1 MLWESTTPVYLT
13 IYSCCSQRILCHC
26 SYACTCLNH
35 LKFSGWS
42 APVWAGLE
50 VPTAGAG
57 SETPLVV
64 ATGNPT
70 WMVVAVASGDL
81 ITAVRL
87 AVECV
92 VWGPSKPEK
101 WCSASHE
108 SLHSSENCK
117 WRYPTTRWRGM
128 SEFMC
133 MLHVRISHLFSFP
146 TALWGGRGLVWVWAK
161 TLKNI
166 RENEKMLMALG
177 LKAGMCPLAA
187 PQNQL
192 IFNTHLNYTW
202 T

>member
-42 APVWAGLE
+42 APFFRLGWTSYHTLHRQPHSCYQISRSNCHHHSSWV
-50 VPTAGAG
+50 T
-57 SETPLVV
+57 S
-64 ATGNPT
+64 GNHQWSFRPCPS
-70 WMVVAVASGDL
+70 SGHF
-81 ITAVRL
+81 
-87 AVECV
+87 
-92 VWGPSKPEK
+92 KPCSNR
-101 WCSASHE
+101 CSASHE